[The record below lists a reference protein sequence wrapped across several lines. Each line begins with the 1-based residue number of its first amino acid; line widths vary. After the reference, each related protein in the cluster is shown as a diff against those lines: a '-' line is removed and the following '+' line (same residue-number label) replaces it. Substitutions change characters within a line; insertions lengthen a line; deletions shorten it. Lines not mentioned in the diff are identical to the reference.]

1 MKLHVHEWGTPD
13 APPVVCLHGITAH
26 GGRFRRLAEERLID
40 RFHVVAFDLRG
51 HGHSSWEPPWSLATH
66 VDDVLETLDALGAES
81 AAWIG
86 HSFGAR
92 LILELAGREPQRI
105 ARAALLDPAIRIRPD
120 NALRLTELELAEQR
134 YAAPEE
140 AQPPASAARVLRA
153 PAERLVEDCAEHL
166 EQLVDGTWRWRYCR
180 SAVVA
185 ILGELATW
193 PPTPEEIAFPTLIVV
208 GADESVVGER
218 QLARYRRALSDR
230 LEVVTVPGGHGV
242 LWDAYD
248 ETADA
253 VAGFLAAT

>member
-1 MKLHVHEWGTPD
+1 MDEWGDPG

-26 GGRFRRLAEERLID
+26 GGHFRRLAEDRLVG
-40 RFHVVAFDLRG
+40 RFHVLAPDLRG
-51 HGHSSWEPPWSLATH
+51 HGRSGWEPPWSLETH
-66 VDDVLETLDALGAES
+66 VDDVLETLQAAAIEP

-92 LILELAGREPQRI
+92 LILELAGRAPEWI
-105 ARAALLDPAIRIRPD
+105 ERAALLDPAIRIRPD

-153 PAERLVEDCAEHL
+153 PGERLAENRREHL
-166 EQLVDGTWRWRYCR
+166 EQLSDGTWRWRYCR

-185 ILGELATW
+185 ILGELASW
-193 PPTPEEIAFPTLIVV
+193 PPPPEAIPFRTLIVV
-208 GADESVVGER
+208 GAEETVVGER
-218 QLARYRRALSDR
+218 QLARYRRALGDR
-230 LEVVTVPGGHGV
+230 LEVVMVPGGHVV
-242 LWDAYD
+242 LWDAHD

-253 VAGFLAAT
+253 VAGFLGAT